1 MYSLYVNN
9 QHGTLVYQKH
19 FSEEIKLNSNEEIR
33 LASMLHG
40 ISTISEKIN
49 VHSPL
54 NEKKNNIFKSLEKK
68 GIETIEGD
76 GFKIQCY
83 DTLTGIK
90 IFIVYKDDLNI
101 EFATYLKRV
110 HELYSDIILKNPF
123 YDIDMPIR
131 STVFNENIDKLFA
144 NVN

>member
-19 FSEEIKLNSNEEIR
+19 FSDEIKLNSNEEIR

-49 VHSPL
+49 VSSV
-54 NEKKNNIFKSLEKK
+54 NEKKKNSIFKSLEKK
-68 GIETIEGD
+68 GIEVIEGD
-76 GFKIQCY
+76 GFKIQCF

-90 IFIVYKDDLNI
+90 IFVVHKDDLNI
-101 EFATYLKRV
+101 EMKTYLKKV
-110 HELYSDIILKNPF
+110 YELYSDIILKNPF

-131 STVFNENIDKLFA
+131 SVALNEQIEKLFA
-144 NVN
+144 NVS

>member
-49 VHSPL
+49 VHSSF

-68 GIETIEGD
+68 GIEAIEGN
-76 GFKIQCY
+76 GFKIQCF

-90 IFIVYKDDLNI
+90 IFIVHKDDLNV
-101 EFATYLKRV
+101 EVSTYLKKV
-110 HELYSDIILKNPF
+110 YELYSDIILKNPF

-131 STVFNENIDKLFA
+131 SAVFNEHIEKLFS
-144 NVN
+144 NIN

>member
-19 FSEEIKLNSNEEIR
+19 FCEEIKLNSNEEIR

-49 VHSPL
+49 ANSV
-54 NEKKNNIFKSLEKK
+54 NEQKNSLFKSIERK
-68 GIETIEGD
+68 GIEVIEGD

-90 IFIVYKDDLNI
+90 IFIVHKDDLKA
-101 EFATYLKRV
+101 EMKFYLKRV
-110 HELYSDIILKNPF
+110 YELYSDIILKNPF

-131 STVFNENIDKLFA
+131 SASFNEQIEKLFS
-144 NVN
+144 NVS

>member
-49 VHSPL
+49 VYSL
-54 NEKKNNIFKSLEKK
+54 YEKKTNIFQSLEKK

-90 IFIVYKDDLNI
+90 IFIVHKDDLNI
-101 EFATYLKRV
+101 EMNTYLKRV
-110 HELYSDIILKNPF
+110 YELYSDIILKNPF

-131 STVFNENIDKLFA
+131 SAVFNEQIEKLFS
-144 NVN
+144 NIS

>member
-49 VHSPL
+49 VNSSL
-54 NEKKNNIFKSLEKK
+54 NTKNIFKLLEKK
-68 GIETIEGD
+68 GIETIEGN

-90 IFIVYKDDLNI
+90 IFAVHKDDLNI
-101 EFATYLKRV
+101 ELNKYLKRV
-110 HELYSDIILKNPF
+110 YELYSDIILKNPF

-131 STVFNENIDKLFA
+131 SEAFNEHIDNLFSNI
-144 NVN
+144 N

>member
-49 VHSPL
+49 ANSV
-54 NEKKNNIFKSLEKK
+54 NEKKNSLFKSIERK
-68 GIETIEGD
+68 GIEVIEGD

-90 IFIVYKDDLNI
+90 IFIVHKDDLKV
-101 EFATYLKRV
+101 EMKFYLKRV
-110 HELYSDIILKNPF
+110 YELYSDIILKNPF

-131 STVFNENIDKLFA
+131 STAFNEQIEKLFS
-144 NVN
+144 NIS

>member
-9 QHGTLVYQKH
+9 QHGTLVYEKH
-19 FSEEIKLNSNEEIR
+19 FSDEIKLNSNEEIR

-49 VHSPL
+49 VHAPPI
-54 NEKKNNIFKSLEKK
+54 NESKRNIFKSLEKK

-90 IFIVYKDDLNI
+90 IFIVHKDDLNI
-101 EFATYLKRV
+101 EANTYLKRV

-131 STVFNENIDKLFA
+131 SAVFNEQIEKLFA
-144 NVN
+144 GL